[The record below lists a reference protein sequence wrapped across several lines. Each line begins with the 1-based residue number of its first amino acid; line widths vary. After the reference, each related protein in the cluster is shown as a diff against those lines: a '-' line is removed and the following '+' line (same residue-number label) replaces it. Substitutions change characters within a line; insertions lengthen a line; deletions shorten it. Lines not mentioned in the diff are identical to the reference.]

1 MRYAKD
7 IPSIRAIGD
16 RASHI
21 ATSGAGIKV
30 ESGELNFVFIEDS
43 VIEEFTELYC
53 KLLPLLMYYVVYLV
67 KHLLNKILGK
77 EIDLKEF
84 NETSD
89 KFFSKYYKK

>member
-1 MRYAKD
+1 M
-7 IPSIRAIGD
+7 
-16 RASHI
+16 
-21 ATSGAGIKV
+21 
-30 ESGELNFVFIEDS
+30 
-43 VIEEFTELYC
+43 IEEFTELYC